1 VSRMA
6 SGGRHVRTVWVISRG
21 LGDCREGASDGSGGI
36 KFDISGIGGSRRG
49 DRPREIRGSA

>member
-1 VSRMA
+1 M
-6 SGGRHVRTVWVISRG
+6 RTVWVISRG